1 MTAARLLR
9 PTLPQLW
16 AFLAVALPT
25 LGALVAPMPAVDL
38 AYQLRAGGQMLDG
51 LGIPTSDTWT
61 FTIAGQPWADQHWWA
76 QLALAAV
83 YRATGWDGLAIL
95 RAALVAGIFWLLFL
109 VVRRRAPLLSARTSS
124 LLVLAAFLVASPAL
138 ALRPQLF
145 AMVLFVA
152 TLIVLADRANHPRR
166 IWLIPIFALLWA
178 NLHGTFPLV
187 IVLAGLAWL
196 ADMSGGGAS
205 AAPFSWRR
213 LTMLGVTVVAALAT
227 LANPLGL
234 DAWTYVVRLSTNP
247 TIAARISEWR
257 PPGLTDAPGLLFWG
271 SVVGVVA
278 LLAILARRRRA
289 AGLPALLPWPG
300 LLTLAVFAAL
310 GAVTGRGLAWWPL
323 AAVFVL
329 AGFLKPR
336 AIPVTILCAPANAS
350 IGAAPARPAS
360 PASDAPTG
368 ITNRNHDSPPPRGS
382 PLNALVAGV
391 LIAAG
396 LALLPFWRSVGPAGV
411 PNGLLTYAPQGIAAE
426 LAASSPP
433 CGPGLAVAPGQ
444 TPPRVWHPQTWGSWL
459 EFAVPCDTFTVDS
472 RIELYPASVWM
483 DYDTVENV
491 QPGWQE
497 VLARWGVQV
506 IVTDARTD
514 TVLDRALGAE
524 TSWGRIYRDDDGSIW
539 VLLALPTGG

>member
-1 MTAARLLR
+1 
-9 PTLPQLW
+9 
-16 AFLAVALPT
+16 
-25 LGALVAPMPAVDL
+25 
-38 AYQLRAGGQMLDG
+38 MLDG

-83 YRATGWDGLAIL
+83 YRAAGWDGLAVL
-95 RAALVAGIFWLLFL
+95 RAALVAAIFGLLFL
-109 VVRRRAPLLSARTSS
+109 VVRRRAPRLSARASS

-152 TLIVLADRANHPRR
+152 TLLVLADRANHPRR
-166 IWLIPIFALLWA
+166 VWLIPLFALLWA

-187 IVLAGLAWL
+187 IVLAGLSWL
-196 ADMSGGGAS
+196 AEMSGGGAS
-205 AAPFSWRR
+205 ATPFPWRR

-234 DAWTYVVRLSTNP
+234 DVWTYVVRLSTNP

-300 LLTLAVFAAL
+300 LLTLAAFVAL

-329 AGFLKPR
+329 AGFIVPR
-336 AIPVTILCAPANAS
+336 GTPTATAPTPATPANYAKPV
-350 IGAAPARPAS
+350 G
-360 PASDAPTG
+360 DAPTG
-368 ITNRNHDSPPPRGS
+368 ITNRNHYSPPPRGS
-382 PLNALVAGV
+382 PLNALVGGV
-391 LIAAG
+391 LIVAG
-396 LALLPFWRSVGPAGV
+396 IALLPFWRRVGPAGV

-426 LAASSPP
+426 LTASSPP
-433 CGPGLAVAPGQ
+433 CGPGFALASAQSPL
-444 TPPRVWHPQTWGSWL
+444 RIWNPQTWGSWL

-472 RIELYPASVWM
+472 RIELYPASVWT
-483 DYDTVENV
+483 DYDTVENAKS
-491 QPGWQE
+491 GWQD
-497 VLARWGVQV
+497 VLVRWGVQV

-514 TVLDRALGAE
+514 AALDRALGAE

>member
-1 MTAARLLR
+1 MNAARFLR

-16 AFLAVALPT
+16 AFLAVTLPT

-51 LGIPTSDTWT
+51 FGIPTSDTWT

-83 YRATGWDGLAIL
+83 YRATGWDGLAVL
-95 RAALVAGIFWLLFL
+95 RAALVAAIFGLLFL
-109 VVRRRAPLLSARTSS
+109 VMRRRAPRLSARASS
-124 LLVLAAFLVASPAL
+124 LLVLAALLVASPAL

-152 TLIVLADRANHPRR
+152 TLLVLADRANHPRR
-166 IWLIPIFALLWA
+166 VWVIPIFALLWA

-196 ADMSGGGAS
+196 ADMSVSGATS
-205 AAPFSWRR
+205 ATFSWRR

-234 DAWTYVVRLSTNP
+234 DVWTYVVRLSTNP

-278 LLAILARRRRA
+278 LLAILARQRRA
-289 AGLPALLPWPG
+289 RRLPAMLPWPALLT
-300 LLTLAVFAAL
+300 LLVFAAL

-329 AGFLKPR
+329 AGFIQPR
-336 AIPVTILCAPANAS
+336 AIPVAILATPA
-350 IGAAPARPAS
+350 IPPAPARPTS

-382 PLNALVAGV
+382 PVNGLVAGV
-391 LIAAG
+391 LMVAG
-396 LALLPFWRSVGPAGV
+396 IALLPFWRPVGPAGV
-411 PNGLLTYAPQGIAAE
+411 PTGLLSYAPQGIAEHLGADV
-426 LAASSPP
+426 LRCTTSGSNPP
-433 CGPGLAVAPGQ
+433 GSE
-444 TPPRVWHPQTWGSWL
+444 RVWHPQTWGSWL

>member
-1 MTAARLLR
+1 VNAARFLR

-25 LGALVAPMPAVDL
+25 LGALVAPMPTVDL

-83 YRATGWDGLAIL
+83 YRAAGWDGLAVL
-95 RAALVAGIFWLLFL
+95 RAALVAAIFGLLFL
-109 VVRRRAPLLSARTSS
+109 VVRRRAPRLSARASS

-152 TLIVLADRANHPRR
+152 TLLVLADRANHPRR
-166 IWLIPIFALLWA
+166 VWLIPLFALLWA

-196 ADMSGGGAS
+196 ADMSGGWATT
-205 AAPFSWRR
+205 ATFSRR
-213 LTMLGVTVVAALAT
+213 RPTMLVVTVVAALAT

-234 DAWTYVVRLSTNP
+234 DVWTYVVRLSTNP

-289 AGLPALLPWPG
+289 RGLPAMLPWPA
-300 LLTLAVFAAL
+300 LLTLLVFAVL

-336 AIPVTILCAPANAS
+336 AIPVTVPAAL
-350 IGAAPARPAS
+350 AS

-368 ITNRNHDSPPPRGS
+368 ITNHNHDSPPPRGS
-382 PLNALVAGV
+382 PLNALVAGI
-391 LIAAG
+391 LIVAG
-396 LALLPFWRSVGPAGV
+396 IALAPLWRPVGPAGI
-411 PNGLLTYAPQGIAAE
+411 PNGLLSYAPQGVAATV
-426 LAASSPP
+426 LGFAPCHLRPP
-433 CGPGLAVAPGQ
+433 GESAV
-444 TPPRVWHPQTWGSWL
+444 RVWNPQTWGSWL
-459 EFAVPCDTFTVDS
+459 EFAVPCDAFTVDS
-472 RIELYPASVWM
+472 RIELYPASVWT
-483 DYDTVENV
+483 DYDTVENAE
-491 QPGWQE
+491 PGWQDI
-497 VLARWGVQV
+497 LARWGVQV
-506 IVTDARTD
+506 IVTNAPTDAN
-514 TVLDRALGAE
+514 LDRALAA
-524 TSWGRIYRDDDGSIW
+524 DGSW
-539 VLLALPTGG
+539 LRVYFDGEGAVWTLYVPPTGS